1 MIRKSTF
8 FLNLANTGKVKEL
21 KRVMEESK
29 RVVNIS
35 KRFRL
40 PEHLDPVK
48 FEPVEK

>member
-8 FLNLANTGKVKEL
+8 FLNFANPGKEREL
-21 KRVMEESK
+21 RKVMEESK

-35 KRFRL
+35 MRFRL

-48 FEPVEK
+48 FEPVKI